1 MKNKI
6 RIHLSVDSYLATQGC
21 GFIKLNV
28 NKTNSSFL
36 GSVLEIS
43 IHEAD
48 YVLSFTSKESV
59 DSFIEKLESLRN
71 RM

>member
-1 MKNKI
+1 MKSKM
-6 RIHLSVDSYLATQGC
+6 RVHLSVDGYLATQGC
-21 GFIKLNV
+21 GFVKLGV
-28 NKTNSSFL
+28 NKTNNAKS
-36 GSVLEIS
+36 GAQID
-43 IHEAD
+43 EAD

>member
-1 MKNKI
+1 MKNKM
-6 RIHLSVDSYLATQGC
+6 RVHLSVDRYLATQGC
-21 GFIKLNV
+21 GFVKLGV
-28 NKTNSSFL
+28 YKTNNEEH
-36 GSVLEIS
+36 GVQVD
-43 IHEAD
+43 EAD

>member
-1 MKNKI
+1 MRNKM
-6 RIHLSVDSYLATQGC
+6 RVHLSVDSYLATQGC
-21 GFIKLNV
+21 GFVKLNV
-28 NKTNSSFL
+28 NKTNLPFIACAPMI
-36 GSVLEIS
+36 SVDEV
-43 IHEAD
+43 D